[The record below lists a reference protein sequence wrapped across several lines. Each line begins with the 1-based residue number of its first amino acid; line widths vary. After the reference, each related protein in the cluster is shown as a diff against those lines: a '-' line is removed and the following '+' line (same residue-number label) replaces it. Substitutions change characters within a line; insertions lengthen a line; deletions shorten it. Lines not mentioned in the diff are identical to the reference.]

1 MEAVAFHTSIF
12 QNNSVLIIFSF
23 VIVVSS
29 IFNCGAGAHAT
40 GRTQQLDN
48 FSIQSWSVAAGAV
61 QTQQLT

>member
-29 IFNCGAGAHAT
+29 IFNCGAGAHAR